1 MSTLNIETI
10 KPKDV
15 KDISQLERFVQT
27 QDIAAEE
34 LLSQLNRDDLTKR
47 QKDEWKNNYK
57 IFKANEKTKLDV
69 YEKFLKKNKKP
80 SDKQKFEKLSIKVYR
95 QPGTKKTKY
104 DSVKNDKNAFNYL
117 EGKVN
122 YSPKAEQAEKEEEKP
137 TETEATVTKP
147 TETETE
153 EEKEEEKTTET
164 VDTSADVKKSLAS
177 AIWGVGLEKYIGKI
191 DATPDDT
198 FSEYTITD
206 DMRYNAKYMNTIAD
220 KLLQFYQVEH
230 PTATAQQMK
239 EIGIENFEFK
249 NPLHAELQ
257 TQFLKDLDVYF
268 NNQDVEQ
275 LTPSQL
281 EALSVSL
288 DPQTDPTDEEEKEE
302 IREEEE
308 EALRE
313 GEREYT
319 SEEREAAKEAAAAFI
334 QAGAESVTRSG
345 RAESAEREAMGSED
359 MPPLPPT
366 PAAPT
371 VTQPKTGAPEI
382 INRDLSRTQPGMQSG
397 MQQAMGAMGSA
408 VQATDA
414 EQQRVA
420 TMTIKEVKARIKALH
435 DAYDGLIPSL
445 TTDQHKKNKER
456 AMKTKSADEA
466 KSHLLD
472 MLKLIRE
479 YFAGPLGGLTVG
491 VVIPA
496 QDYLQA
502 LMGTMG
508 KDGDC
513 GCKHDEEENN
523 HTDALDDP
531 MGTIYDPPGTRQ
543 PEDNTAPGKPHPGD
557 VLKDRHGHDSFG
569 RAFMVSNHYRNSGI
583 DRTKGVAGYEA
594 RTVFDQPKQMRP
606 PAPPPT
612 FPNMSRDQIRFYA
625 NRRPRGM
632 VPGLIIPT

>member
-1 MSTLNIETI
+1 MSKLFVEPIN
-10 KPKDV
+10 KKDV
-15 KDISQLERFVQT
+15 KNVTQFARIVESQEK
-27 QDIAAEE
+27 AAEQ
-34 LLSQLNRDDLTKR
+34 LLSALNDDDFTDKKKWNETFKNFKR
-47 QKDEWKNNYK
+47 
-57 IFKANEKTKLDV
+57 NEKKKLEL
-69 YEKFLKKNKKP
+69 YEKFLKNFS
-80 SDKQKFEKLSIKVYR
+80 SDKLYLPSEKRQFDNLDVKIYR
-95 QPGTKKTKY
+95 PEGYQPSAYDTVKK
-104 DSVKNDKNAFNYL
+104 DKDAIVFLQGDKQYI
-117 EGKVN
+117 
-122 YSPKAEQAEKEEEKP
+122 SKAEQKAQEKEVEAMSSEDKKPTETEEEKEEEKP
-137 TETEATVTKP
+137 TETEA
-147 TETETE
+147 
-153 EEKEEEKTTET
+153 TET

-177 AIWGVGLEKYIGKI
+177 AIWGLGLEKYIGKI

-206 DMRYNAKYMNTIAD
+206 DMRYNANYMNMIAG
-220 KLLQFYQVEH
+220 KLVQFYQVEY
-230 PTATAQQMK
+230 PSATAQQMK
-239 EIGIENFEFK
+239 DIGIENFEFK

-257 TQFLKDLDVYF
+257 TRFIKDLDVYF

-275 LTPSQL
+275 LTPPQL

-334 QAGAESVTRSG
+334 QAGAEN
-345 RAESAEREAMGSED
+345 ESAEREAMGAED
-359 MPPLPPT
+359 MPPLPPPPVV
-366 PAAPT
+366 PA

-397 MQQAMGAMGSA
+397 MQQAQAAMGGS

-456 AMKTKSADEA
+456 AMKTKNADEA
-466 KSHLLD
+466 KGHLLD

-513 GCKHDEEENN
+513 GCKHDEEEHK

-632 VPGLIIPT
+632 VPGLKIPT